1 MARKL
6 IIAVALILSL
16 LAGLVTAGAASAQAG
31 SRNVPAVRVAAIHNN
46 MDKKVD
52 D

>member
-6 IIAVALILSL
+6 IISATLILSL
-16 LAGLVTAGAASAQAG
+16 LGGLVTTGAMSAQAG
-31 SRNVPAVRVAAIHNN
+31 SRNVPAVKVAAIHKN